1 MKQTISEYL
10 KLGNW
15 TPYPYFPVSSSL
27 SLILYA
33 AGLVG
38 FEACHFEC
46 NVTSPPHPP
55 QKNNDNNS
63 HNNKNIGNDNNNNN
77 NNNNNNGNDS
87 NNNTN

>member
-10 KLGNW
+10 KLGSW
-15 TPYPYFPVSSSL
+15 TPYPYFPLSLSL

-33 AGLVG
+33 AGLVA
-38 FEACHFEC
+38 FEACRFEC

-55 QKNNDNNS
+55 KKNNNNNNS
-63 HNNKNIGNDNNNNN
+63 NNNKNIGNDNNNNN
-77 NNNNNNGNDS
+77 NNGNES